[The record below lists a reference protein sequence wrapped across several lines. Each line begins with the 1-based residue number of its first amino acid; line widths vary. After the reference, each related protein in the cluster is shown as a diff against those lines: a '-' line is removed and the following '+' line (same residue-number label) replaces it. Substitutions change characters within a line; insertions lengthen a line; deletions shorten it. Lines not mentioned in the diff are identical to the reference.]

1 MKNWWLTYF
10 EGRAA
15 FYNKID
21 ELPTNIT
28 QTIHTSESRVNA
40 LLSMT
45 STELKTEYPGILSLL
60 QRKEEEKEMNN
71 LDDLDDIDDMNSLDL
86 YNEE

>member
-28 QTIHTSESRVNA
+28 QTIHASESRVNA

-45 STELKTEYPGILSLL
+45 SKELKTEYPGILSML
-60 QRKEEEKEMNN
+60 QKKEEEKEMST
-71 LDDLDDIDDMNSLDL
+71 LDDLDDMTNLDL